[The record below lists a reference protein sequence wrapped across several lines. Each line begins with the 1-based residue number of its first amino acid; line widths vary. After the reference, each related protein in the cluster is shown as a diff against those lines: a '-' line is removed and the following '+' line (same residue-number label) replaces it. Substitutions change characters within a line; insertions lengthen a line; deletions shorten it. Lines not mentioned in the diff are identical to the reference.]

1 MNLWRVSLLLALVAH
16 AGCGYSL
23 AGRGSF
29 LPAYIKRIGIPQ
41 FVNNTA
47 VFDLDRQVTERVRTE
62 FIGRGKYTIV
72 PDATG
77 VDALLTGTI
86 SSVTLTPVA
95 FNASLQATRYAL
107 ILSAS
112 VEFKDMRTNKVL
124 WTNPSMQYREEF
136 ELNPTSAL
144 DTTTFLGQD
153 VNARERMANEFA
165 RLWRDPS
172 VLSRPRTV
180 QPRIARTTRSLSRW
194 RKTAGYPG
202 LRRWRF
208 AGGCHD

>member
-1 MNLWRVSLLLALVAH
+1 MKKHRAAGLVLILALVAN

-29 LPAYIKRIGIPQ
+29 LPSYIQRIGIPL
-41 FVNNTA
+41 FLNNST
-47 VFDLDRQVTERVRTE
+47 VFDLDRQVTERVRSE

-86 SSVTLTPVA
+86 SSVTLTPVT
-95 FNASLQATRYAL
+95 FNTANQATRYAL
-107 ILSAS
+107 TLTAS
-112 VEFKDMRTNKVL
+112 VEFKDLRANKVL

-136 ELNPTSAL
+136 ALDPTNAQ

-165 RLWRDPS
+165 RALVS
-172 VLSRPRTV
+172 AILE
-180 QPRIARTTRSLSRW
+180 A
-194 RKTAGYPG
+194 
-202 LRRWRF
+202 F
-208 AGGCHD
+208 

>member
-1 MNLWRVSLLLALVAH
+1 MKLLRVALLLSLVAH
-16 AGCGYSL
+16 SGCGYSL

-29 LPAYIKRIGIPQ
+29 LPTYIKRIGVPQ
-41 FVNNTA
+41 FINNTT

-77 VDALLTGTI
+77 VDALMIGTI
-86 SSVTLTPVA
+86 SSVTLSPVA
-95 FNASLQATRYAL
+95 LNQNQQATRYAL
-107 ILSAS
+107 TLSAS
-112 VEFKDMRTNKVL
+112 VEFKDMRANKVL

-136 ELNPTSAL
+136 DLNPTSAL

-165 RLWRDPS
+165 RALVS
-172 VLSRPRTV
+172 AILE
-180 QPRIARTTRSLSRW
+180 A
-194 RKTAGYPG
+194 
-202 LRRWRF
+202 F
-208 AGGCHD
+208 

>member
-1 MNLWRVSLLLALVAH
+1 MTMKLLRVSLLLALVAH

-72 PDATG
+72 PDSTG

-95 FNASLQATRYAL
+95 FNQSLQATRYAL

-136 ELNPTSAL
+136 ALNPTSAL

-165 RLWRDPS
+165 RALVS
-172 VLSRPRTV
+172 AILE
-180 QPRIARTTRSLSRW
+180 A
-194 RKTAGYPG
+194 
-202 LRRWRF
+202 F
-208 AGGCHD
+208 

>member
-1 MNLWRVSLLLALVAH
+1 MKTLRAALLLALVAH
-16 AGCGYSL
+16 TGCGYSL

-41 FVNNTA
+41 FVNSTA

-72 PDATG
+72 PDGTG

-86 SSVTLTPVA
+86 SSVALTPVA
-95 FNASLQATRYAL
+95 FNTAQQATRYAL
-107 ILSAS
+107 TLTAT

-136 ELNPTSAL
+136 ALNPTNAL
-144 DTTTFLGQD
+144 DSTTFLGQD
-153 VNARERMANEFA
+153 VNARDRMINEFA
-165 RLWRDPS
+165 RALVS
-172 VLSRPRTV
+172 AILE
-180 QPRIARTTRSLSRW
+180 A
-194 RKTAGYPG
+194 
-202 LRRWRF
+202 F
-208 AGGCHD
+208 